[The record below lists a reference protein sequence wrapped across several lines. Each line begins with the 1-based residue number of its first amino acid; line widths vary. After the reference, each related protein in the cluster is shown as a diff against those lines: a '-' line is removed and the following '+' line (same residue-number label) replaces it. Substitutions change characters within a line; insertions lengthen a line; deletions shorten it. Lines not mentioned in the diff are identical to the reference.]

1 MSASVTERI
10 RELLQDR
17 AVSFTLKEHAPV
29 KTSQEAAD
37 VRGTPLHEGA
47 KALVFAADDAVVLA
61 VVPAHKRVGTRAF
74 KRAFGVKNLRMVNP
88 DELREL
94 TGLPVGAVPPF
105 GSVLDL
111 PTYVDRGLLANE
123 RISFN
128 AGSRSAS
135 IVMACRDYIAVE
147 QPTLGDFAAD

>member
-1 MSASVTERI
+1 MATSVTARI
-10 RELLQDR
+10 KELLHSR
-17 AVSFTLKEHAPV
+17 GITFTFKEHAPV

-37 VRGTPLHEGA
+37 IRGTPLHEGA
-47 KALVFAADDAVVLA
+47 KALVFAADDAMVLA

-74 KRAFGVKNLRMVNP
+74 KRAFGIKNLRMITP

-111 PTYVDRGLLANE
+111 PTYVDRGLLENE

-135 IVMACRDYIAVE
+135 IIMACRDYITVE
-147 QPTLGDFAAD
+147 QPTLGDFAED

>member
-1 MSASVTERI
+1 MSISVTARI
-10 RELLQDR
+10 QKLLR
-17 AVSFTLKEHAPV
+17 NCGVTFTFKEHAPV

-37 VRGTPLHEGA
+37 IRGTPLHEGA
-47 KALVFAADDAVVLA
+47 KALVFAADEAHVLA
-61 VVPAHKRVGTRAF
+61 VVPAHKRVSTRAF

-111 PTYVDRGLLANE
+111 PTCVDRSLLEND

-135 IVMACRDYIAVE
+135 IIMACRDYIAVE
-147 QPTLGDFAAD
+147 QPTLGDFAED

>member
-1 MSASVTERI
+1 MSTSVTERI
-10 RELLQDR
+10 QASLRDR
-17 AVSFTLKEHAPV
+17 GVTFTFKEHAPV

-37 VRGTPLHEGA
+37 IRGTPLHEGA
-47 KALVFAADDAVVLA
+47 KALVFAADGALVLA
-61 VVPAHKRVGTRAF
+61 VVPANKRVGTRAF
-74 KRAFGVKNLRMVNP
+74 KRALGIKNLRMITSE
-88 DELREL
+88 ELRDL

-111 PTYVDRGLLANE
+111 PTYVDRGLLENE

-135 IVMACRDYIAVE
+135 IIMACRDYIGVE
-147 QPTLGDFAAD
+147 QPTLADFAEE

>member
-1 MSASVTERI
+1 MTLSVTARI
-10 RELLQDR
+10 QELLR
-17 AVSFTLKEHAPV
+17 NRGITFTFKEHAPV

-37 VRGTPLHEGA
+37 IRGTPLHEGA
-47 KALVFAADDAVVLA
+47 KALVFAADEAHVLA

-74 KRAFGVKNLRMVNP
+74 RRAFGVKNLRMVNP

-94 TGLPVGAVPPF
+94 TDLPVGAVPPF

-111 PTYVDRGLLANE
+111 PTYVDRSLLENT

-135 IVMACRDYIAVE
+135 IVMACQDYINVE
-147 QPTLGDFAAD
+147 QPTLADFAED

>member
-1 MSASVTERI
+1 MSSTVTERI
-10 RELLQDR
+10 LRLLRDHD
-17 AVSFTLKEHAPV
+17 VSFSFKEHAPV
-29 KTSQEAAD
+29 KTSQEAAA

-47 KALVFAADDAVVLA
+47 KALVFAADEAMVLA
-61 VVPAHKRVGTRAF
+61 VVPAHRRVGTRAF
-74 KRAFGVKNLRMVNP
+74 KRAFGIKNLRMVNP

-105 GSVLDL
+105 GSVIDL

-128 AGSRSAS
+128 AGSRTAS
-135 IVMACRDYIAVE
+135 IVMACKDYIDVE
-147 QPTLGDFAAD
+147 QPTLADFAAD

>member
-1 MSASVTERI
+1 MATSVTAHI
-10 RELLQDR
+10 QELLHSR
-17 AVSFTLKEHAPV
+17 GVTFEFKEHAPV

-37 VRGTPLHEGA
+37 IRGTPLHEGA
-47 KALVFAADDAVVLA
+47 KALVFAADDALVLA

-74 KRAFGVKNLRMVNP
+74 KRAFGVKNLRMITP

-135 IVMACRDYIAVE
+135 IIMACRDYIDVE

>member
-1 MSASVTERI
+1 MSSTVTERI
-10 RELLQDR
+10 LKLLR
-17 AVSFTLKEHAPV
+17 GHGITFTFKEHAPV
-29 KTSQEAAD
+29 KTSQEAAA

-47 KALVFAADDAVVLA
+47 KALVFAADEAMVLA

-74 KRAFGVKNLRMVNP
+74 KRAFGIKNLRMVNP

-111 PTYVDRGLLANE
+111 PTHVDRSLLEND

-135 IVMACRDYIAVE
+135 IVMACKDYIDVE
-147 QPTLGDFAAD
+147 KPTLADFAEE

>member
-1 MSASVTERI
+1 MTLSVTARI
-10 RELLQDR
+10 QALLHSR
-17 AVSFTLKEHAPV
+17 GVTFTFKEHPPV

-37 VRGTPLHEGA
+37 IRGTPLHEGA
-47 KALVFAADDAVVLA
+47 KALVFAADAAIVLA

-128 AGSRSAS
+128 AGSREAS

-147 QPTLGDFAAD
+147 QPTLGDFAGD

>member
-1 MSASVTERI
+1 MSSSVTERI
-10 RELLQDR
+10 QALLHSR
-17 AVSFTLKEHAPV
+17 GIEFAFKEHAPV

-47 KALVFAADDAVVLA
+47 KALVFSADETLVLA
-61 VVPAHKRVGTRAF
+61 VVPAHKRVSSRAF
-74 KRAFGVKNLRMVNP
+74 KRAYGVKNLRMITP
-88 DELREL
+88 DELREH

-111 PTYVDRGLLANE
+111 PTYVDRGLLENE

-128 AGSRSAS
+128 AGSRTAS
-135 IVMACRDYIAVE
+135 IVMACRDYVAAE
-147 QPTLGDFAAD
+147 EPTLGDFAGD

>member
-10 RELLQDR
+10 QELLEDR

-47 KALVFAADDAVVLA
+47 KALVFAADGVMVLA
-61 VVPAHKRVGTRAF
+61 VVPAHRRVGTRAF
-74 KRAFGVKNLRMVNP
+74 KRAFGIKNLRMISP
-88 DELREL
+88 DELRDL

-105 GSVLDL
+105 GSVLGL

-128 AGSRSAS
+128 AGSRTAS
-135 IVMACRDYIAVE
+135 IVMACRDYVAVE
-147 QPTLGDFAAD
+147 EPLLGEFAAA

>member
-1 MSASVTERI
+1 MSGSVTERI
-10 RELLQDR
+10 QELLR
-17 AVSFTLKEHAPV
+17 TSGIGFTFKEHAPV
-29 KTSQEAAD
+29 KTSQEAAA

-47 KALVFAADDAVVLA
+47 KALVFAADETTVLA
-61 VVPAHKRVGTRAF
+61 VVPADKRVGTRAF
-74 KRAFGVKNLRMVNP
+74 KRAFGIKNLRMITP

-105 GSVLDL
+105 GSVLNL
-111 PTYVDRGLLANE
+111 PTYVDSGLLENE

-128 AGSRSAS
+128 AGSRTAS

-147 QPTLGDFAAD
+147 KPTLGEFAAE

>member
-1 MSASVTERI
+1 MAISVTARI
-10 RELLQDR
+10 QELLHSR
-17 AVSFTLKEHAPV
+17 GVNFEFKEHEPV

-37 VRGTPLHEGA
+37 IRGTPLHEGA
-47 KALVFAADDAVVLA
+47 KALVFAADGATVLA

-74 KRAFGVKNLRMVNP
+74 KRAFGVKNLRMINP

-105 GSVLDL
+105 GSVLEL
-111 PTYVDRGLLANE
+111 PTYVDRGLLVNT

-135 IVMACRDYIAVE
+135 IIMACQDYIDVE
-147 QPTLGDFAAD
+147 QPTLADFAED

>member
-1 MSASVTERI
+1 MSSTVAER
-10 RELLQDR
+10 LLSLLRDHD
-17 AVSFTLKEHAPV
+17 VSFSFKEHAPV
-29 KTSQEAAD
+29 KTSQEAAA

-47 KALVFAADDAVVLA
+47 KALVFAADEAMVLA
-61 VVPAHKRVGTRAF
+61 VVPAHRRVGTRAF
-74 KRAFGVKNLRMVNP
+74 KRAFGIKNLRIVNP

-105 GSVLDL
+105 GSVIDL

-128 AGSRSAS
+128 AGSRTAS
-135 IVMACRDYIAVE
+135 IVMACQDYIDVE
-147 QPTLGDFAAD
+147 QPTLADFSAD

>member
-1 MSASVTERI
+1 MSSTVTER
-10 RELLQDR
+10 LLSLLRDHE
-17 AVSFTLKEHAPV
+17 VSFSFKEHAPV
-29 KTSQEAAD
+29 KTSQEAAA

-47 KALVFAADDAVVLA
+47 KALVFAADEAMVLA
-61 VVPAHKRVGTRAF
+61 VVPAHRRVGTRAF
-74 KRAFGVKNLRMVNP
+74 KRAFGIKNLRMVNP

-105 GSVLDL
+105 GSVIDL

-128 AGSRSAS
+128 AGSRTAS
-135 IVMACRDYIAVE
+135 IVMACQDYIDVE
-147 QPTLGDFAAD
+147 QPTLADFAAD

>member
-1 MSASVTERI
+1 MSIPVTERI
-10 RELLQDR
+10 QALLR
-17 AVSFTLKEHAPV
+17 SRGVPFTLKEHAPV

-37 VRGTPLHEGA
+37 IRGTPLHEGA
-47 KALVFAADDAVVLA
+47 KALVFAADGAMVLA
-61 VVPAHKRVGTRAF
+61 VVSADKRVGTRAF
-74 KRAFGVKNLRMVNP
+74 KRAFGIKNLRMITP

-111 PTYVDRGLLANE
+111 PTYVDRGLLENE

-128 AGSRSAS
+128 AGSRTAS
-135 IVMACRDYIAVE
+135 IIMACRDYIAVE
-147 QPTLGDFAAD
+147 QPTLADFAEE

>member
-1 MSASVTERI
+1 MATSVTARI
-10 RELLQDR
+10 QELLHSR
-17 AVSFTLKEHAPV
+17 GVTFEFKEHAPV

-37 VRGTPLHEGA
+37 IRGTPLHEGA
-47 KALVFAADDAVVLA
+47 KALVFAADAAIVLA
-61 VVPAHKRVGTRAF
+61 VVPAHKRVDTRAF
-74 KRAFGVKNLRMVNP
+74 KRAFGVKNLRMVKP

-105 GSVLDL
+105 GSVLEL

-123 RISFN
+123 HISFN

>member
-1 MSASVTERI
+1 MSTSVTSRI
-10 RELLQDR
+10 QELLRDHD
-17 AVSFTLKEHAPV
+17 VTFTLIEHAPV
-29 KTSQEAAD
+29 KTSQEAAA

-47 KALVFAADDAVVLA
+47 KALVFAADETTVLA
-61 VVPAHKRVGTRAF
+61 VVPADKRVGTRAF
-74 KRAFGVKNLRMVNP
+74 KRAFGIKNLRMITP
-88 DELREL
+88 DELHER

-111 PTYVDRGLLANE
+111 PTYVDSGLLENE

-128 AGSRSAS
+128 AGSRTAS

-147 QPTLGDFAAD
+147 QPTLGEFAAE

>member
-1 MSASVTERI
+1 MSGSVTERI
-10 RELLQDR
+10 QELLR
-17 AVSFTLKEHAPV
+17 ASGIAFTFKEHAPV
-29 KTSQEAAD
+29 KTSQEAAA

-47 KALVFAADDAVVLA
+47 KALVFAADETTVLA
-61 VVPAHKRVGTRAF
+61 VVPANKRVGTRAF
-74 KRAFGVKNLRMVNP
+74 KRAFGIKNLRMVTP

-105 GSVLDL
+105 GSVLSL
-111 PTYVDRGLLANE
+111 PTYVDSGLLENE

-128 AGSRSAS
+128 AGSQTAS

-147 QPTLGDFAAD
+147 QPTLGEFAAE

>member
-1 MSASVTERI
+1 MSIPVTERI
-10 RELLQDR
+10 QALLR
-17 AVSFTLKEHAPV
+17 SGGVPFTFKEHAPV

-37 VRGTPLHEGA
+37 IRGTPLHEGA
-47 KALVFAADDAVVLA
+47 KALIFAADGAMVLA
-61 VVPAHKRVGTRAF
+61 VVPADKRVGTRAF
-74 KRAFGVKNLRMVNP
+74 KRAFSIKNLRMITP
-88 DELREL
+88 DELRDL

-111 PTYVDRGLLANE
+111 PTYVDRSLLEND

-135 IVMACRDYIAVE
+135 IIMACRDYIAVE
-147 QPTLGDFAAD
+147 QPTLADFAEV

>member
-1 MSASVTERI
+1 MATSVTARI
-10 RELLQDR
+10 QALLHSR
-17 AVSFTLKEHAPV
+17 GVTFEFKEHAPV

-37 VRGTPLHEGA
+37 IRGTPLHEGA
-47 KALVFAADDAVVLA
+47 KALVFAADAAIVLA

-74 KRAFGVKNLRMVNP
+74 KRAFGIKNLRMVNP

-135 IVMACRDYIAVE
+135 IVMACKDYIDVE

>member
-1 MSASVTERI
+1 MSNSVTSRI
-10 RELLQDR
+10 QELLRDHD
-17 AVSFTLKEHAPV
+17 VTFTFIEHAPV
-29 KTSQEAAD
+29 KTSQEAAA

-47 KALVFAADDAVVLA
+47 KALVFAADETTVLA
-61 VVPAHKRVGTRAF
+61 VVPADKRVGTRAF
-74 KRAFGVKNLRMVNP
+74 KRAFGIKNLRMLTP
-88 DELREL
+88 EELREL

-111 PTYVDRGLLANE
+111 PTYVDNGLLENE

-128 AGSRSAS
+128 AGSQTAS

-147 QPTLGDFAAD
+147 QPTLGEFAAE

>member
-1 MSASVTERI
+1 MKTSVTERI
-10 RELLQDR
+10 QALLRDR
-17 AVSFTLKEHAPV
+17 GIVFTFKEHAPV

-47 KALVFAADDAVVLA
+47 KALVFAADAAMVLA
-61 VVPAHKRVGTRAF
+61 VVPAHRRVGTRAF
-74 KRAFGVKNLRMVNP
+74 KRAFGVKNLRMIAP

-105 GSVLDL
+105 GSVIDL
-111 PTYVDRGLLANE
+111 PTYVDRSLLDNE

-128 AGSRSAS
+128 AGSRTAS
-135 IVMACRDYIAVE
+135 VIMACQDYIAVE
-147 QPTLGDFAAD
+147 APTIGDFAEE

>member
-1 MSASVTERI
+1 MPLSVTARI
-10 RELLQDR
+10 QELLR
-17 AVSFTLKEHAPV
+17 SRGITFAFKEHAPV
-29 KTSQEAAD
+29 KTSQEAAA

-47 KALVFAADDAVVLA
+47 KALVFAADEANVLA

-74 KRAFGVKNLRMVNP
+74 KRAFGVKNLRMVTP

-111 PTYVDRGLLANE
+111 PTYVDRGLLENE

-128 AGSRSAS
+128 AGSRTAS
-135 IVMACRDYIAVE
+135 IIMACRDYIAVE
-147 QPTLGDFAAD
+147 QPTLGDFAED

>member
-1 MSASVTERI
+1 MSTAVTERI
-10 RELLQDR
+10 LTLLRDHGIT
-17 AVSFTLKEHAPV
+17 FTFKEHAPV
-29 KTSQEAAD
+29 KTSQEAAA

-47 KALVFAADDAVVLA
+47 KALVFAADEAKVLA
-61 VVPAHKRVGTRAF
+61 VVPADKRVGTRAF
-74 KRAFGVKNLRMVNP
+74 KQTFGIKNLRMVNP

-105 GSVLDL
+105 GSVIDL
-111 PTYVDRGLLANE
+111 PTYVDCGLLENE

-135 IVMACRDYIAVE
+135 IIMTCKDYIDVE
-147 QPTLGDFAAD
+147 KPTLADFAAD

>member
-1 MSASVTERI
+1 MTLSVTARI
-10 RELLQDR
+10 QELLHSR
-17 AVSFTLKEHAPV
+17 GITFTFKEHAPV

-37 VRGTPLHEGA
+37 IRGTPLHEGA
-47 KALVFAADDAVVLA
+47 KALVFAADDAMVLA

-74 KRAFGVKNLRMVNP
+74 KRAFGVKNLRMVKP
-88 DELREL
+88 EELSEL

-111 PTYVDRGLLANE
+111 PTYVDRGLLEND

-135 IVMACRDYIAVE
+135 IIMACRDYIAVE
-147 QPTLGDFAAD
+147 QPTLGDFAED

>member
-1 MSASVTERI
+1 MTQSVTARI
-10 RELLQDR
+10 QELLHSHG
-17 AVSFTLKEHAPV
+17 VTFTFKEHEPV
-29 KTSQEAAD
+29 KTSQQAAEI
-37 VRGTPLHEGA
+37 RGTPLHEGA
-47 KALVFAADDAVVLA
+47 KALVFAADDATVLA

-74 KRAFGVKNLRMVNP
+74 KRAFGIKNLRMVNP

-105 GSVLDL
+105 GSVLEL
-111 PTYVDRGLLANE
+111 PTYVDRGLLENE

-135 IVMACRDYIAVE
+135 IIMACQDYIDVE
-147 QPTLGDFAAD
+147 QPTLADFAED

>member
-1 MSASVTERI
+1 MSTPVTERI
-10 RELLQDR
+10 LALLRDHG
-17 AVSFTLKEHAPV
+17 VTFTFKEHEPV
-29 KTSQEAAD
+29 KTSQEAAAI
-37 VRGTPLHEGA
+37 RGTPLHEGA
-47 KALVFAADDAVVLA
+47 KALVFAADDATVLA

-74 KRAFGVKNLRMVNP
+74 KRAFGIKNLRMVNP

-105 GSVLDL
+105 GGVLNL

-128 AGSRSAS
+128 AGSRSVS
-135 IVMACRDYIAVE
+135 IIMACQDYIDVE
-147 QPTLGDFAAD
+147 KPTFGDFGED

>member
-1 MSASVTERI
+1 MSISVTERI
-10 RELLQDR
+10 QELLR
-17 AVSFTLKEHAPV
+17 ANGVSFTFKEHAPV

-37 VRGTPLHEGA
+37 IRGTPLHEGA
-47 KALVFAADDAVVLA
+47 KALVFAADNATVLA
-61 VVPAHKRVGTRAF
+61 VVPAHRRVGTRAF
-74 KRAFGVKNLRMVNP
+74 KRAFDIKNLRMVKP
-88 DELREL
+88 DELRAL

-111 PTYVDRGLLANE
+111 PTYVDRGLLAND

-135 IVMACRDYIAVE
+135 IIMACKDFIDVE
-147 QPTLGDFAAD
+147 QPILGDFSEE